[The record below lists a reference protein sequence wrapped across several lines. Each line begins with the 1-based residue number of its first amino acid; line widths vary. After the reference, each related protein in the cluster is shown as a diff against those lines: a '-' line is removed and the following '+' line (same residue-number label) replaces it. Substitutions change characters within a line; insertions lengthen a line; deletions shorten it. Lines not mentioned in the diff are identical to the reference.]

1 MSSPQLGPFRLTAI
15 THRSQAGVVYS
26 AVDSSGRQVSVAVLT
41 RGAASD
47 AAARDRFAAAIR
59 ADAGSLLAADPD
71 NSGPWA
77 AGPGAARLLESV
89 QLADAGRAAGPGFQH
104 HWAGW
109 DDPAFPSYGAQAPSS
124 GSDPYPTWDSAG
136 RSVDGGPG
144 SFVTWGSGSG
154 SAGRMSPASGLGQ
167 RQTRPSGWIA
177 VIILILLFLL
187 VALLLWWLYTSQPD
201 PDKRPPPTP
210 TPTSV
215 SPSPSPSASPSSGS
229 PTPSP
234 SGSSSPTRTPGST
247 GPSGA
252 TPGQSGT
259 GEPDDPL

>member
-1 MSSPQLGPFRLTAI
+1 MSSPQLGPFRLTAV

-26 AVDSSGRQVSVAVLT
+26 AVDSAGHQVNVVVLT

-59 ADAGSLLAADPD
+59 EDAGSLLAADPD

-89 QLADAGRAAGPGFQH
+89 QLADAGRVEGPRFQH

-109 DDPAFPSYGAQAPSS
+109 DDPAFPSYGMHAATS
-124 GSDPYPTWDSAG
+124 GSDPYPTWDSA
-136 RSVDGGPG
+136 RRAAEGGPG
-144 SFVTWGSGSG
+144 SFVLWGSASKIT
-154 SAGRMSPASGLGQ
+154 PASGMGE
-167 RQTRPSGWIA
+167 RQTRPGGWIA
-177 VIILILLFLL
+177 LILLIVLFLL
-187 VALLLWWLYTSQPD
+187 VGLLLWWLYVSQPD
-201 PDKRPPPTP
+201 PDTRPPPRP
-210 TPTSV
+210 TPTSP
-215 SPSPSPSASPSSGS
+215 SPTPSPSGSPSSGS

-234 SGSSSPTRTPGST
+234 SGSSSSPTRTPGST

-252 TPGQSGT
+252 TPGQSGS

>member
-1 MSSPQLGPFRLTAI
+1 MSSPQLGPFHLTAV
-15 THRSQAGVVYS
+15 THRSQAGLVYS
-26 AVDSSGRQVSVAVLT
+26 AVDPAGQQVSVVVLT

-59 ADAGSLLAADPD
+59 QEAGSLLAADPD
-71 NSGPWA
+71 NPGPWA
-77 AGPGAARLLESV
+77 AGPGAAQLLESV
-89 QLADAGRAAGPGFQH
+89 QLADVGRTEGPGFQH

-109 DDPAFPSYGAQAPSS
+109 NDPAFPSYAPQGATTG
-124 GSDPYPTWDSAG
+124 GSDPYPTWDSAR
-136 RSVDGGPG
+136 RSVEGGPG
-144 SFVTWGSGSG
+144 SFVTWG
-154 SAGRMSPASGLGQ
+154 SAGRMSPASGLGE
-167 RQTRPSGWIA
+167 RQPRSAGWLA
-177 VIILILLFLL
+177 VTLLMVLFLV
-187 VALLLWWLYTSQPD
+187 VALLLWWLFTSQPD

-229 PTPSP
+229 PSPSP
-234 SGSSSPTRTPGST
+234 SGSASPTPTRSPGST

-252 TPGQSGT
+252 TPGQSGS